1 MKEQTILHLMV
12 KSSLLYV
19 IRNRSYSHLKKCSR
33 RGTLSILGFTNRRNY
48 KYIENKSLNGEFQR
62 YILFFISILWLAIY
76 QLNQKDTCI
85 NNENRYRETIII
97 QLRAAYGTIPYVTNL
112 GKNVEN
118 CQMYKEERQQ
128 KTKRGS
134 SNE

>member
-1 MKEQTILHLMV
+1 MV

-19 IRNRSYSHLKKCSR
+19 IRNRSYSHLKNVPLREHCQFWVIQAEETKH
-33 RGTLSILGFTNRRNY
+33 
-48 KYIENKSLNGEFQR
+48 IENKSLNGEFQR

-97 QLRAAYGTIPYVTNL
+97 QLRPAYGTIPQV
-112 GKNVEN
+112 
-118 CQMYKEERQQ
+118 
-128 KTKRGS
+128 
-134 SNE
+134 

>member
-1 MKEQTILHLMV
+1 MKEPTILHLMV

-19 IRNRSYSHLKKCSR
+19 IRNRSYSHFMQTEETKH
-33 RGTLSILGFTNRRNY
+33 N
-48 KYIENKSLNGEFQR
+48 ENKSLNGEFQR
-62 YILFFISILWLAIY
+62 YILFSISILWLAIY

-85 NNENRYRETIII
+85 NNENRYRETTII
-97 QLRAAYGTIPYVTNL
+97 QLRAAYGTIPRVTNL

-118 CQMYKEERQQ
+118 CQMYKEKRQQ
-128 KTKRGS
+128 KIKRGN